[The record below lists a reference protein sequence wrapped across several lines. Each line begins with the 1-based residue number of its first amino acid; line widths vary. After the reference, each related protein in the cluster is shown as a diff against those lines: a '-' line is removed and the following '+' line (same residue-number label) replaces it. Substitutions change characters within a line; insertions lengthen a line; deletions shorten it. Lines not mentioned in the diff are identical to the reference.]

1 MTIATIP
8 KTTRSRAGR
17 KSDQERIQTRH
28 ANKILTTRLAEEQAQ
43 LEADIA
49 ENAKQA
55 KPMRAN
61 TVGFRRVVLAG
72 TGLIAIAAFAISFG
86 AIFALSSWTGWDLWQ
101 LVLTP
106 LLLDA
111 GIVVFTFL
119 SFIRL
124 DKAESAKPTFII
136 AETLA
141 LLSVVAQVIHT
152 FSTAPVTG
160 TQLVVACVISALP
173 PLILSVCSFY
183 LGQTLF
189 GRKRV

>member
-8 KTTRSRAGR
+8 KTQKRAGR
-17 KSDQERIQTRH
+17 KSDAERIETRH
-28 ANKILTTRLAEEQAQ
+28 ANKILSTRLAAEAAQ
-43 LEADIA
+43 IEAEIA
-49 ENAKQA
+49 EEAKQA

-61 TVGFRRVVLAG
+61 TVAFRRVVLAG

-86 AIFALSSWTGWDLWQ
+86 AIFELSAWTGWQLWQ

-124 DKAESAKPTFII
+124 DKGDSAWPTFIL
-136 AETLA
+136 AEALA
-141 LLSVVAQVIHT
+141 SLSVAAQVIHT
-152 FSTAPVTG
+152 LETAPTVG
-160 TQLVVACVISALP
+160 IQLTVACIIAALP
-173 PLILSVCSFY
+173 PLILSASSY
-183 LGQTLF
+183 LLGKTLF
-189 GRKRV
+189 GRKKQ

>member
-8 KTTRSRAGR
+8 KTPKRAGR
-17 KSDQERIQTRH
+17 KSDKERIETRH
-28 ANKILTTRLAEEQAQ
+28 ANKILSARLAAEAAR

-49 ENAKQA
+49 EEAKQA

-72 TGLIAIAAFAISFG
+72 TGLIAVAAFAISFG
-86 AIFALSSWTGWDLWQ
+86 AIFALSSWTGWDFWQ

-124 DKAESAKPTFII
+124 DKGEGAKATFLI
-136 AETLA
+136 AELLA

-152 FSTAPVTG
+152 YSTAPVVG
-160 TQLVVACVISALP
+160 VELAVACVIAALP
-173 PLILSVCSFY
+173 PVILSLCSYF

-189 GRKRV
+189 GRRK